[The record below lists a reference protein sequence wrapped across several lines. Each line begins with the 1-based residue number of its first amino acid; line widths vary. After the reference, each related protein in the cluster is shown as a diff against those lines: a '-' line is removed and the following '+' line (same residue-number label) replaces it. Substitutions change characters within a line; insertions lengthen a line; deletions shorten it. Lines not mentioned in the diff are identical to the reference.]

1 MPDRFQ
7 ILLENYK
14 NLVREILGSSYA
26 SMVIYGSYA
35 RGDYDQDSDLDI
47 LILADVKPEEIG
59 RYSGKIYDLSYDLG
73 EEYGVEI
80 NPVIQS
86 KSVYEYWKQVYPFF
100 MNIDRE
106 GVAV

>member
-14 NLVREILGSSYA
+14 SAVREILGSSYVN
-26 SMVIYGSYA
+26 MVIYGSYA
-35 RGDYDQDSDLDI
+35 RGDYHKDSDLDI
-47 LILADVKPEEIG
+47 LILADVKPEEISK
-59 RYSGKIYDLSYDLG
+59 YSGKIYDLSYDLG
-73 EEYGVEI
+73 EEYGMEI

>member
-7 ILLENYK
+7 ILLEDYK
-14 NLVREILGSSYA
+14 RAVKDILGNSYVK
-26 SMVIYGSYA
+26 MVIYGSYA
-35 RGDYDQDSDLDI
+35 RGDYQKDSDLDI
-47 LILADVKPEEIG
+47 LILADVKPEEISK
-59 RYSGKIYDLSYDLG
+59 YSGKIYDLSYDLG
-73 EEYGVEI
+73 EEYDVEI

-86 KSVYEYWKQVYPFF
+86 RFVYEYWKQVYPFF

>member
-1 MPDRFQ
+1 MPDKFQ

-14 NLVREILGSSYA
+14 SAVKEVLGSLY
-26 SMVIYGSYA
+26 VDIIIYGSYA
-35 RGDYDQDSDLDI
+35 RGDYRKDSDLDV
-47 LILADVKPEEIG
+47 LILADVKPEEIS
-59 RYSGKIYDLSYDLG
+59 RYSGRIYELSYDLG

-86 KSVYEYWKQVYPFF
+86 KAIYEYWKHIYPFF